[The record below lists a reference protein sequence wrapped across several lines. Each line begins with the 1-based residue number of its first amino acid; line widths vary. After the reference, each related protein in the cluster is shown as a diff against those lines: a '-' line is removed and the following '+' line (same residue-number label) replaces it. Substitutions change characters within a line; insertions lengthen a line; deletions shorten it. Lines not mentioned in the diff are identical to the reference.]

1 MSMLEAMHARMPQ
14 MAPMMPGRPPAKP
27 IIEKTELW
35 HTDTRAVRS
44 VTRDVAMHV
53 QRCGGLE
60 IECCCGGAPV
70 QITKTGCGYP

>member
-1 MSMLEAMHARMPQ
+1 
-14 MAPMMPGRPPAKP
+14 MAPMVPQVPEKKP

-60 IECCCGGAPV
+60 IECRC
-70 QITKTGCGYP
+70 